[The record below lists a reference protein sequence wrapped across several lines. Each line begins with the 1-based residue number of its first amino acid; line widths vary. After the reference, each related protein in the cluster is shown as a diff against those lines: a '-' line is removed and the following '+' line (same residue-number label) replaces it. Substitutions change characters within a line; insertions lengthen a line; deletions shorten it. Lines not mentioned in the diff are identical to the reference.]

1 MAAKGGKEIAIGGF
15 LVRNCGYDD
24 ARRIVCDGLRER
36 HKLAIFFANA
46 HFVTACRR
54 LLPQFQRHPRV
65 HILNDGIGIDLA
77 AFLLRRHGFRE
88 NMNGTDLVPRLLRDA
103 DMPLRVFLLGASPSA
118 VKGAALELGR
128 FANVTIA
135 GSRDGY
141 SFWSDHENLI
151 ATLNASR
158 PDMVLVALGMPKQE
172 RWILEN
178 WRRIDAPVL
187 IAVGALFDFLSQ
199 EQPRAP
205 RWMRGLHLEWLFRL
219 GNEPRRLL
227 YRYTIEVVTFFAIVL
242 ARRRRI

>member
-15 LVRNCGYDD
+15 LVANCGYDD
-24 ARRIVCDGLRER
+24 ARSIVRDSLRER

-46 HFVTACRR
+46 HFITLCRR

-77 AFLLRRHGFRE
+77 AFLLHRHWFSE
-88 NMNGTDLVPRLLRDA
+88 NMNGTDFVPRLLRDA
-103 DMPLRVFLLGASPSA
+103 DMPLRVFLLGASPEA
-118 VKGAALELGR
+118 VEGAALELDR

-141 SFWSDHENLI
+141 SFWSDQENLI

-158 PDMVLVALGMPKQE
+158 ADLVLVALGMPKQE

-187 IAVGALFDFLSQ
+187 IAVGALFDFLSH

-205 RWMRGLHLEWLFRL
+205 LRMRRLHLEWLFRL

-242 ARRRRI
+242 ARGKRI